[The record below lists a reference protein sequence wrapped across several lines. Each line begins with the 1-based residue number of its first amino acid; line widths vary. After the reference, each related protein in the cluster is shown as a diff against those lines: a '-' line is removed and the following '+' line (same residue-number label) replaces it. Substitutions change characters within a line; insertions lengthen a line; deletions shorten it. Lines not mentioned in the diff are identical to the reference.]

1 MCAEIL
7 IERVSF
13 PMRYNWRDM
22 AQLHVAGRIDKDK
35 LSRFPH
41 PNNLRLDV

>member
-13 PMRYNWRDM
+13 PMRGIIGGIWRNSM
-22 AQLHVAGRIDKDK
+22 LQEESTRT
-35 LSRFPH
+35 S
-41 PNNLRLDV
+41 